1 MDKDMVNQK
10 RMASNRERLVVVT
23 VSAVL
28 LLAGFFFL
36 WHFYFDSWILS
47 LIYTCI
53 VAGGAKAEW
62 DRQFAAPNRNV
73 RPRGHRCR
81 RR

>member
-1 MDKDMVNQK
+1 MRKKQVATD
-10 RMASNRERLVVVT
+10 REWLVAVT
-23 VSAVL
+23 ASAVL
-28 LLAGFFFL
+28 LPAGFFFL
-36 WHFYFDSWILS
+36 WHFYFDDWLWS

-62 DRQFAAPNRNV
+62 DRQFAAPDRNV

-81 RR
+81 R

>member
-1 MDKDMVNQK
+1 MVNQK
-10 RMASNRERLVVVT
+10 RMASNRERLVT
-23 VSAVL
+23 VAASAVI

-36 WHFYFDSWILS
+36 WRFYYLNSWLS
-47 LIYTCI
+47 LIHICI

-62 DRQFAAPNRNV
+62 DRQFAAPDRNV